1 MIEIKNVSKS
11 FPGKE
16 AIKNINITI
25 NDGSIL
31 GLVGPNG
38 AGKSTLLRTMVD
50 IYEPDTG
57 EILIN
62 KENIKDNTAIKEII
76 GYVGDR
82 NDFFNDCKI
91 KEILKYYS
99 LSYPN
104 FDKDRF
110 NKINSIFKIPLNKK
124 ISKLSKGNATRVHLM
139 MAFSQNPKIM
149 ILDEPTSGLDPIIK
163 RKFLNLLMEDV
174 AERGTTVIISSHNLP
189 DLESICDHIVFL
201 NEGEIIKD
209 NSLDNLKLSMK
220 KIQIIFKKEAPADFE
235 KWPEFLRVEK
245 IGRSY
250 NVITK
255 DYNDSLKEK
264 LEEQGVLFIEELNL
278 SLEDMLIYSVED

>member
-220 KIQIIFKKEAPADFE
+220 KIQIIFKEEAPEDFE

>member
-16 AIKNINITI
+16 AIKNINITV

-38 AGKSTLLRTMVD
+38 AGKSTLIRTLVD

-57 EILIN
+57 EILIDN
-62 KENIKDNTAIKEII
+62 ENIKDNANLKEII
-76 GYVGDR
+76 GYVGDK
-82 NDFFNDCKI
+82 NEFFNDCKI

-104 FDKDRF
+104 FDRARFDR
-110 NKINSIFKIPLNKK
+110 INSIFKIPLNKK
-124 ISKLSKGNATRVHLM
+124 IAKLSKGNATRVHLM

-174 AERGTTVIISSHNLP
+174 AERGTTVIISSHNLA
-189 DLESICDHIVFL
+189 DLESICDHIIFL
-201 NEGEIIKD
+201 NDGEIIKD
-209 NSLDNLKLSMK
+209 NSLDNLKLAMK
-220 KIQIIFKKEAPADFE
+220 KLQIIFKGNVPENFE
-235 KWPEFLRVEK
+235 KWPEFIRVEK
-245 IGRSY
+245 VGRSY

-255 DYNDSLKEK
+255 DYNAELKKK
-264 LEEQGVLFIEELNL
+264 LEAQGVLFIEELNL